1 VYDEIIS
8 GLLCDKITLLL
19 SGFFNKNNYNNKVKM
34 KSILGIGNALV
45 DILAVTKDESLL
57 EKYNLPKG
65 SMQHVSEQKADEIYQ
80 DLKKIGASVVTGG
93 SAANT
98 IAGLSQLGIKTGF
111 LGKVGNDELGDFYNS
126 DFEKSGVESHLIKGE
141 KGTGRAM
148 VVISPDS
155 ERTFAVYLG
164 AAIEMTTKDINHS
177 VFDGYDYI
185 HIEGY
190 LLQDHDLI
198 EAAMKTAHDAGKTV
212 SIDLASYNVVEE
224 NVDFL
229 RYLIDKYADI
239 VFANAEEARAFTGE
253 EDPQCALTKIAE
265 LCDIA
270 VVKIGSEGSWVKQ
283 GTAVCHVPTKAVT
296 PVDLT
301 GAGDLYAAGF
311 LYALSSKKSL
321 ETCARIGTI
330 CAGEVI
336 QVVGTK
342 FPCETW
348 DNIRAA
354 ISKL

>member
-1 VYDEIIS
+1 VRLREVI
-8 GLLCDKITLLL
+8 KIKFLLL
-19 SGFFNKNNYNNKVKM
+19 PKFLIQNDYNKLSKM

-45 DILAVTKDESLL
+45 DILAVAKDEGLL
-57 EKYNLPKG
+57 EKYSLPKG
-65 SMQHVSEQKADEIYQ
+65 SMQHVSEHKASEVYH

-93 SAANT
+93 SASNT
-98 IAGLSQLGIKTGF
+98 IAGVSQLGMKTGF
-111 LGKVGNDELGDFYNS
+111 LGKVGNDELGDFYSS
-126 DFEKSGVESHLIKGE
+126 DIERLGVQSLLIRGE

-148 VVISPDS
+148 VIISPDS

-164 AAIEMTTKDINHS
+164 AAIEVTPKDINPS
-177 VFDGYDYI
+177 IFDGYDYV

-198 EAAMKTAHDAGKTV
+198 ETAMKTAHDKGKTV

-229 RYLIDKYADI
+229 RELIEKYADI
-239 VFANAEEARAFTGE
+239 VFANAEEAKAFTGAK
-253 EDPQCALTKIAE
+253 DPEYALMKISR

-270 VVKIGSEGSWVKQ
+270 VVKIGSKGSWIEQ
-283 GTAVCHVPTKAVT
+283 DGRIYHVPPKLVI

-301 GAGDLYAAGF
+301 GAGDLYASGF
-311 LYALSSKKSL
+311 LYGLSLGKHL

-330 CAGEVI
+330 CASEII

-342 FPCETW
+342 LSNDAW
-348 DNIRAA
+348 NNLRAV
-354 ISKL
+354 IDEL